1 MVHVASQVRHRQ
13 HVAGVMTV
21 ASVSMMVALQNGQAA
36 GRASLSAS
44 PDPNGRSESFT
55 QSGGGWPKRSRSFI
69 GARPDR
75 VAVPLDLT
83 SSLGLSLIHDA

>member
-36 GRASLSAS
+36 GRSSLSAW

-55 QSGGGWPKRSRSFI
+55 QSGGG
-69 GARPDR
+69 
-75 VAVPLDLT
+75 
-83 SSLGLSLIHDA
+83 